1 MSEQSTSAVPAA
13 PQASRRALLMGF
25 AAAATPMAPALA
37 NALSESAPAGVD
49 PIFGIIREHSEAQEE
64 RHAACYANDLDV
76 EDCPRKTV
84 ACDRAVDVELPLFTT
99 PPTTL
104 LGAAALIE
112 FVYSDVHEVN
122 QIPGCRPQTVI
133 EYASEYEKWKEL
145 QVAIE
150 RFPLH
155 IAAALRNII
164 ERGQA

>member
-1 MSEQSTSAVPAA
+1 MKTLSIVS
-13 PQASRRALLMGF
+13 QASRRTLLMGF

-37 NALSESAPAGVD
+37 NALSAPAPAAVD
-49 PIFGIIREHSEAQEE
+49 PIFAVIAEHLEAQEE
-64 RHAACYANDLDV
+64 QHAACYANDLDV

-84 ACDRAVDVELPLFTT
+84 ACERAVDVELPLFSTS
-99 PPTTL
+99 PTTL

-122 QIPGCRPQTVI
+122 QMRGCRPETVI
-133 EYASEYEKWKEL
+133 EYASGYKNWPEL

-155 IAAALRNII
+155 VAASLRAIAG
-164 ERGQA
+164 RGQA